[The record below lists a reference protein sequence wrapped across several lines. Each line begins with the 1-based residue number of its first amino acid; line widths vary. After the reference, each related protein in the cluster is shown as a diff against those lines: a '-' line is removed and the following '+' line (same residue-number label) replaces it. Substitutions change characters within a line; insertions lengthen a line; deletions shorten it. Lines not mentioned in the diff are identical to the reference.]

1 MTKVFFVVNLC
12 DLEDDKQDEEVV
24 NDTSPLQADAL
35 SSLCACPMGGMH
47 PPMTSVLNL
56 LTCSPNKGSSNQSIK
71 GVPCGTNQEIFCSIH
86 ENDEITMDQKR
97 RATLM

>member
-1 MTKVFFVVNLC
+1 MNLC
-12 DLEDDKQDEEVV
+12 DMEDDKQDEEEVV

-71 GVPCGTNQEIFCSIH
+71 GTLCGVARNRISFLVS
-86 ENDEITMDQKR
+86 MR
-97 RATLM
+97 RKKLP

>member
-56 LTCSPNKGSSNQSIK
+56 LTCSPNKGSSNQSMK
-71 GVPCGTNQEIFCSIH
+71 GCPHSAFFGYH
-86 ENDEITMDQKR
+86 WLQK
-97 RATLM
+97 

>member
-1 MTKVFFVVNLC
+1 MILCCDQSFFVVNLC

-35 SSLCACPMGGMH
+35 SSLCACPMRGMH

-56 LTCSPNKGSSNQSIK
+56 LTCSPNKGLSNQSIK
-71 GVPCGTNQEIFCSIH
+71 GTPCGTNQEIFLVSV
-86 ENDEITMDQKR
+86 R
-97 RATLM
+97 RTKLP